1 VTKLTLIQGDAFKV
15 LPTLPSESV
24 DLVILD
30 PPYLA
35 PEQKPDLKGEFV
47 SALIEEK
54 SYASIFP
61 ELYRIMKDNSDLLM
75 FGHLSAFIRLG
86 QKILDSG
93 FKYCNDIIWVK
104 PEPVNFLQAGRKP
117 LSQHE
122 TIAIFYKGKLKFNEE
137 GSKQEGKPYVTKKGL
152 SQSFYNV
159 VMHHTTV
166 NKGFRYMT
174 DVLFAPHKPTMKHE
188 QRTEHP
194 TQKPLEL
201 IRRLIS
207 AFSFEGEAVLDPFLG
222 SGTTMVASQELKRN
236 CIGIEIEPK
245 YIEMAKKR
253 LNWGS
258 TLGNVEFEFRM
269 I

>member
-1 VTKLTLIQGDAFKV
+1 
-15 LPTLPSESV
+15 
-24 DLVILD
+24 
-30 PPYLA
+30 
-35 PEQKPDLKGEFV
+35 
-47 SALIEEK
+47 
-54 SYASIFP
+54 
-61 ELYRIMKDNSDLLM
+61 MKENSDLLM
-75 FGHLSAFIRLG
+75 FGHLSTFIRLG
-86 QKILDSG
+86 QKVLDSG
-93 FKYCNDIIWVK
+93 FKYCTDIVWVK
-104 PEPVNFLQAGRKP
+104 PAPVNFLQAGRKP

-122 TIAIFYKGKLKFNEE
+122 TIAVFYKGKLKFNEE
-137 GSKQEGKPYVTKKGL
+137 GSKTKGTPYVTKRDL

-159 VMHHTTV
+159 VVHHTTV
-166 NKGFRYMT
+166 NEGFRYMT
-174 DVLFAPHKPTMKHE
+174 DVLFAPQKPTMKYE
-188 QRTEHP
+188 ERTDHP

-207 AFSFEGEAVLDPFLG
+207 AFSFKEETVLDPFLG

-258 TLGNVEFEFRM
+258 TLGNVEFEFRV